1 MSPRHLTHPPHHLTG
16 AELQTLRE
24 ACHLSRDELGSLC
37 GVAPR
42 TVKHWES
49 GRAGVPAD
57 VADVVARLDATIQH
71 TADQGAAV
79 IEQAMAHQG
88 TAPADV
94 VLMRYRTPGDLA
106 RYRPDMAGAPAG
118 AHGAIVARLRA
129 QALALG
135 VAAVR
140 VVWMDPSAYE
150 AWRAAQ
156 GLPDAE
162 PSRAAW
168 AADQVQAQALP
179 HRGDQPPG

>member
-1 MSPRHLTHPPHHLTG
+1 MTPFTPYPDPLTG

-24 ACHLSRDELGSLC
+24 ACNLTREELGELA
-37 GVAPR
+37 GVAAR
-42 TVKHWES
+42 TIKHWES

-57 VADVVARLDATIQH
+57 VADVVARLDATIRRA
-71 TADQGAAV
+71 ADQGADA
-79 IEQAMAHQG
+79 IRQAMRHHGG
-88 TAPADV
+88 TVPADV

-140 VVWMDPSAYE
+140 VVWMDPDAYE
-150 AWRAAQ
+150 AWRAQ
-156 GLPDAE
+156 RQQPDTEAT
-162 PSRAAW
+162 RATW

>member
-1 MSPRHLTHPPHHLTG
+1 MSTPHHLTG

-24 ACHLSRDELGSLC
+24 ACHLGRDDLGALC
-37 GVAPR
+37 DVAAR
-42 TVKHWES
+42 TVKHWEN

-57 VADVVARLDATIQH
+57 VADLVARLDATIQRA
-71 TADQGAAV
+71 ADQGSES
-79 IEQAMAHQG
+79 IRQAMRHQDG

-94 VLMRYRTPGDLA
+94 VLMRYRTPEDLA
-106 RYRPDMAGAPAG
+106 RYRPDMVGAPPC

-140 VVWMDPSAYE
+140 VVWMETDAYE
-150 AWRAAQ
+150 SWRSQ
-156 GLPDAE
+156 RQQPDTEAT
-162 PSRAAW
+162 RAAW
-168 AADQVQAQALP
+168 AADQVQAQAMP